1 MNVQK
6 REMAVSTF
14 AEIQLAPIIVCVEMG
29 IIWIK
34 MGNLVWVGMLY
45 SVKSLSAFRAV
56 TTLSNLLLYILSL
69 RWY

>member
-34 MGNLVWVGMLY
+34 MGNPVWVRMLY